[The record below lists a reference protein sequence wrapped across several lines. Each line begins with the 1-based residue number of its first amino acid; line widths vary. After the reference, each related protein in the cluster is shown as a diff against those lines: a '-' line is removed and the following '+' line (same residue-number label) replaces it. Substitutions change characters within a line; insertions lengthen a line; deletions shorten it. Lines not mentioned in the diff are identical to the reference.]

1 MLSPER
7 ALKLIQDSIAS
18 LRRVGLIE
26 ADLTVTG
33 NTVLLGTGSP
43 LDSIAFVTFVT
54 DVEERLGRETNQE
67 LYLVLTDIHEF
78 NTDAASL
85 SADILAR
92 YMVKL
97 TTKEKA

>member
-1 MLSPER
+1 MISAER
-7 ALKLIQDSIAS
+7 ALQLIQDSIAS

-26 ADLTVTG
+26 ADLTVASD
-33 NTVLLGTGSP
+33 TVLLGTGSP

-54 DVEERLGRETNQE
+54 DVEERLDRETDQE

-78 NTDAASL
+78 NTDSVRL
-85 SADILAR
+85 SADTLAR

-97 TTKEKA
+97 AQPSVA